1 MEENIGKR
9 IVNNLKKCGRGSIF
23 FPNSFVSYGDIKSV
37 SKSLERLTND
47 AVIIRLANGIYLYP
61 KIDKELGLGVLYPS
75 VEEVA
80 LQVAKRDKAHIA
92 PTGAYAMNL
101 LGLSTQVPM
110 NVVFLTDGSP
120 RKIKLGNNKII
131 TFKHTVPKNLAFVS
145 KTAQLATFALKEI
158 GETNVNEEHLK
169 QLQSVF
175 SAINE
180 KSIEADNKLMP
191 AWIRKIIKDFYSEGR
206 SALIRKRCRKL
217 VLVLFLSQL
226 R

>member
-1 MEENIGKR
+1 MEENIGKK
-9 IVNNLKKCGRGSIF
+9 IVNNIKKCGRGTIF
-23 FPNSFVSYGDIKSV
+23 FPSTFMSYGDIQSV

-61 KIDKELGLGVLYPS
+61 KIDKKLGLGVLYPPI
-75 VEEVA
+75 EDIA
-80 LQVAKRDKAHIA
+80 IQIAKRDRARIA

-120 RKIKLGNNKII
+120 RKIKLGNNRII
-131 TFKHTVPKNLAFVS
+131 TFKHTVPKNLAFVN

-158 GETNVNEEHLK
+158 GQSSVNEEHLK
-169 QLQSVF
+169 TLKHVF

-180 KSIEADNKLMP
+180 KSIEADYKLMP
-191 AWIRKIIKDFYSEGR
+191 AWIRKIIKSFYE
-206 SALIRKRCRKL
+206 
-217 VLVLFLSQL
+217 
-226 R
+226 

>member
-1 MEENIGKR
+1 MQENIGKH
-9 IVNNLKKCGRGSIF
+9 IVNNIKKCGRGSIF

-37 SKSLERLTND
+37 SKALERLTND

-120 RKIKLGNNKII
+120 RKIKLGNNRII
-131 TFKHTVPKNLAFVS
+131 TFKHTVPKNLAFVN

-158 GETNVNEEHLK
+158 GQNNVNEEHLK
-169 QLQSVF
+169 HLQKVF

-180 KSIEADNKLMP
+180 KSIEADYKLMP
-191 AWIRKIIKDFYSEGR
+191 AWIRKIIKSFYE
-206 SALIRKRCRKL
+206 
-217 VLVLFLSQL
+217 
-226 R
+226 

>member
-1 MEENIGKR
+1 MEENIDKR

-120 RKIKLGNNKII
+120 RKIKLDNNRII

-145 KTAQLATFALKEI
+145 KTAKLATFALKEI

-169 QLQSVF
+169 QLQKVF

-180 KSIEADNKLMP
+180 KSIEADYKLMP
-191 AWIRKIIKDFYSEGR
+191 AWIRKIIKSFYE
-206 SALIRKRCRKL
+206 
-217 VLVLFLSQL
+217 
-226 R
+226 

>member
-9 IVNNLKKCGRGSIF
+9 IINNIKKGGRGSIF

-37 SKSLERLTND
+37 SKSLERLTKE

-120 RKIKLGNNKII
+120 RKIKLGNNRII
-131 TFKHTVPKNLAFVS
+131 TFKHTVPKNLAFVN

-158 GETNVNEEHLK
+158 GKSSVNEEHQKALK
-169 QLQSVF
+169 QAF
-175 SAINE
+175 STINE
-180 KSIEADNKLMP
+180 KSIEADYKLMP

-206 SALIRKRCRKL
+206 SALIRK
-217 VLVLFLSQL
+217 
-226 R
+226 

>member
-37 SKSLERLTND
+37 SKYLERLTND

-169 QLQSVF
+169 QLQKVF

-180 KSIEADNKLMP
+180 KSIEADYKLMP

-206 SALIRKRCRKL
+206 SALIRK
-217 VLVLFLSQL
+217 
-226 R
+226 

>member
-120 RKIKLGNNKII
+120 RKIKLGNNRII

-169 QLQSVF
+169 QLQKVF

-180 KSIEADNKLMP
+180 KSIEADHKLMP

-206 SALIRKRCRKL
+206 SALIRK
-217 VLVLFLSQL
+217 
-226 R
+226 

>member
-1 MEENIGKR
+1 MQENIGKR
-9 IVNNLKKCGRGSIF
+9 IVNNIKKCGRGSIF

-120 RKIKLGNNKII
+120 RKIKLGNNRII

-158 GETNVNEEHLK
+158 GQSNVKDEHLK
-169 QLQSVF
+169 VLKQVF
-175 SAINE
+175 ASINE
-180 KSIEADNKLMP
+180 KSIEADYKLMP
-191 AWIRKIIKDFYSEGR
+191 AWIRKIIKSFYE
-206 SALIRKRCRKL
+206 
-217 VLVLFLSQL
+217 
-226 R
+226 

>member
-37 SKSLERLTND
+37 SKALERLTND

-169 QLQSVF
+169 QLQKVF

-180 KSIEADNKLMP
+180 KSIEADYKLMP

-206 SALIRKRCRKL
+206 SALIRK
-217 VLVLFLSQL
+217 
-226 R
+226 

>member
-1 MEENIGKR
+1 MEENIGKK
-9 IVNNLKKCGRGSIF
+9 IVNNIKKCGRGTIF
-23 FPNSFVSYGDIKSV
+23 FPSTFMSYGDIKSV

-61 KIDKELGLGVLYPS
+61 KIDKELSLGVLYPS
-75 VEEVA
+75 IEDIA
-80 LQVAKRDKAHIA
+80 IQIAKRDRARIA
-92 PTGAYAMNL
+92 PTGAYALHL

-120 RKIKLGNNKII
+120 RKIRLGDDKTI
-131 TFKHTVPKNLAFVS
+131 TFKHTVPKNLAFVN

-158 GETNVNEEHLK
+158 GQSSINEEHLK
-169 QLQSVF
+169 TLKHVF

-180 KSIEADNKLMP
+180 KSIEADYKLMP

-206 SALIRKRCRKL
+206 SALIRK
-217 VLVLFLSQL
+217 
-226 R
+226 

>member
-1 MEENIGKR
+1 MQENIGKR
-9 IVNNLKKCGRGSIF
+9 IVSNIKKCGRGSIF

-75 VEEVA
+75 VDEVA

-120 RKIKLGNNKII
+120 RKIRLGNNKTI
-131 TFKHTVPKNLAFVS
+131 TFKHTVPKNLAFVN
-145 KTAQLATFALKEI
+145 KIAQLATFALKEI
-158 GETNVNEEHLK
+158 GQSNVKDEHLK
-169 QLQSVF
+169 VLKQVF
-175 SAINE
+175 ASINE
-180 KSIEADNKLMP
+180 KSIEADYKLMP
-191 AWIRKIIKDFYSEGR
+191 AWIRKIIKRFYE
-206 SALIRKRCRKL
+206 
-217 VLVLFLSQL
+217 
-226 R
+226 

>member
-1 MEENIGKR
+1 MQENIGKR
-9 IVNNLKKCGRGSIF
+9 IVNNIKKCGRGSIF

-169 QLQSVF
+169 QLQKVF

-180 KSIEADNKLMP
+180 KSIEADYKLMP

-206 SALIRKRCRKL
+206 SALIRK
-217 VLVLFLSQL
+217 
-226 R
+226 

>member
-1 MEENIGKR
+1 MLENIGKR
-9 IVNNLKKCGRGSIF
+9 IVNNIKKCGRGSIF

-47 AVIIRLANGIYLYP
+47 AFIIRLANGIYLYP

-120 RKIKLGNNKII
+120 RKIKLGNNRII
-131 TFKHTVPKNLAFVS
+131 TFKHTVPKNLAFVN

-158 GETNVNEEHLK
+158 GQSNVNEEHLK
-169 QLQSVF
+169 QLQKVF

-180 KSIEADNKLMP
+180 KSIETDYKLMP
-191 AWIRKIIKDFYSEGR
+191 AWIRKIIKSFYE
-206 SALIRKRCRKL
+206 
-217 VLVLFLSQL
+217 
-226 R
+226 

>member
-9 IVNNLKKCGRGSIF
+9 IVNNIKKCGRGSIF

-61 KIDKELGLGVLYPS
+61 KIDKELGFGVLYPS

-158 GETNVNEEHLK
+158 GQGNVNEEHLK
-169 QLQSVF
+169 ALKQVF
-175 SAINE
+175 ASINE
-180 KSIEADNKLMP
+180 KSIEADYKLMP
-191 AWIRKIIKDFYSEGR
+191 AWIRKIIKSFYE
-206 SALIRKRCRKL
+206 
-217 VLVLFLSQL
+217 
-226 R
+226 